1 MSSER
6 QKEIRRRRKRRAKYD
21 LIKPKVGKLDATS
34 KQKLV
39 GQLRKMTPGAEVLIK
54 NWELS

>member
-6 QKEIRRRRKRRAKYD
+6 QKEIRRRRKRKAKYG
-21 LIKPKVGKLDATS
+21 LIKPKLAKMDSTA
-34 KQKLV
+34 KEKLV

-54 NWELS
+54 NWAIG